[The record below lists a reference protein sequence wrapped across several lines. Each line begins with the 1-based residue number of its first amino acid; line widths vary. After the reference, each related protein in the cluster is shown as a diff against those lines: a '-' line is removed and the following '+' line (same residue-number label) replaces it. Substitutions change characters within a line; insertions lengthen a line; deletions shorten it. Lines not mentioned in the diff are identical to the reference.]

1 MGLLFL
7 GNKNNAELLV
17 ENSAIVAGYAGGEAL
32 IWAAQKGWKI
42 DRLTV
47 YVNTIVLLNNF

>member
-32 IWAAQKGWKI
+32 IWAAQKG
-42 DRLTV
+42 
-47 YVNTIVLLNNF
+47 